1 MNRERFKINQDFNEY
16 PNMVTNDL
24 GIVNYDDI
32 DYLVSSF
39 KQEKRILLNNSISV
53 SIKNRS
59 LILGYNYIAD
69 LSQGAAIIDYT
80 NGLSD
85 RGCEY
90 WLEFFQTF
98 SNNENYYKM
107 VRFFIEKVIEKD
119 YNIDN
124 SVNELL
130 SKFDSND
137 YETFINILYMDFPYL
152 DHNKRDMGI
161 YRNDYFCGLFTSFLF
176 YSNHVIKEP
185 IKFDIIKLM
194 KLINEKDIN

>member
-1 MNRERFKINQDFNEY
+1 MSTERFKINQDFLEY
-16 PNMVTNDL
+16 PNMTIHDSE
-24 GIVNYDDI
+24 IVNYDDI
-32 DYLVSSF
+32 DYLVNCF

-59 LILGYNYIAD
+59 LILGYNYIVD
-69 LSQGAAIIDYT
+69 LNQGAAIIDYT

-85 RGCEY
+85 RGCQY
-90 WLEFFQTF
+90 WLEFYQTF
-98 SNNENYYKM
+98 SNDEKYYKM
-107 VRFFIEKVIEKD
+107 IRFFIEKVIKKD
-119 YNIDN
+119 YNIEN

-137 YETFINILYMDFPYL
+137 CETFINILYMDFPYL

-161 YRNDYFCGLFTSFLF
+161 YRNDYFCGLLTSFLF

-185 IKFDIIKLM
+185 IRFDIIKLINN
-194 KLINEKDIN
+194 INEKEIN